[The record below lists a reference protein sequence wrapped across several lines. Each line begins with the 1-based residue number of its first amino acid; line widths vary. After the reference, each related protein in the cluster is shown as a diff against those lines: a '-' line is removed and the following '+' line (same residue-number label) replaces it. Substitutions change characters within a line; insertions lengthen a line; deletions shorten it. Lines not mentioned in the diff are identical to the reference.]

1 MSAEYKKVSEGLP
14 RGERQR
20 YATGIDLVGN
30 FVDSLQ
36 RKGLLPKKF
45 VRDEEMT
52 TAPSGSREA
61 QLPLVLKPIP
71 FEIEIPTVSEEVYIE
86 TRRAVETAIPGVF
99 IAPVRSVTMEIL
111 LSEDRQREQRGEPRR
126 LGFINESKTMRATL
140 PPAMEVFIDP
150 SNFRIDRSNRLST
163 DAQKAKIAEEAAK
176 IRERLPE
183 SVRRFVVWPMM
194 DPSTVSQAEDQYMDT
209 HNGELLM
216 PDFFIRTDVQTV
228 EGGVAHVGHDGP
240 HYRRHVNDWPRDHG
254 YDSVFAGLVGVLPQK
269 LAS

>member
-20 YATGIDLVGN
+20 YAIGIDLVGN

-36 RKGLLPKKF
+36 RRGLLPKKF

-52 TAPSGSREA
+52 TAPTGSREA
-61 QLPLVLKPIP
+61 QLPLALKPIP

-86 TRRAVETAIPGVF
+86 TRKAVVTAIPGVF
-99 IAPVRSVTMEIL
+99 IALIRSVTMEIL
-111 LSEDRQREQRGEPRR
+111 LSEDRQREQRGESRR
-126 LGFINESKTMRATL
+126 LGFVNESKTMRATL

-150 SNFRIDRSNRLST
+150 SNFRIDGSNRLST

-183 SVRRFVVWPMM
+183 NVRRFVVWSMM
-194 DPSTVSQAEDQYMDT
+194 DHSTVSQVEDQYMDT
-209 HNGELLM
+209 HNGKLLM

-228 EGGVAHVGHDGP
+228 GGDVAYVGRHDP
-240 HYRRHVNDWPRDHG
+240 SSQRDVSGWFRGHG
-254 YDSVFAGLVGVLPQK
+254 VDFVFAGLVGVLPQK
-269 LAS
+269 LAA